1 MRRRPLTWLIPV
13 LATAAAVTVTAV
25 VVPQGDGREPDGRS
39 VPAAHGE
46 RPAGKGKPDA
56 RDVVLAVHGGAGTAL
71 DRDKTSPE
79 REKAYRDGLRSALRA
94 GQKVLDKSG
103 SSADAVQAAVVELE
117 DDPLFNAGKGAVFTA
132 DAGHELDASIM
143 RGSDLKAGAVAGVKS
158 LRNPIAGARAVM
170 DKSPH
175 VLLAGEGADDFG
187 ARHGLRTVTQ
197 DYYWT
202 QARWD
207 ALMAAKEA
215 ERGGGGVTGKN
226 LKGARGSTDA
236 EGPRG
241 SAGAKGGGRAAD
253 SPAAVA
259 DAQSKGTVGAVAVD
273 KRRDLA
279 AATSTGGM
287 TNKLPG
293 RVGDSPLIGSG
304 TYAKN
309 STVAASAT
317 GAGEVFIRGAATST
331 ISHLVEFK
339 GADVASAAYEVIV
352 KRLPKLG
359 GDGGVIALAP
369 NGEFDAPH
377 SSPGMLHGYLT
388 KSGKIVTKIFPD
400 ETPPNT

>member
-1 MRRRPLTWLIPV
+1 MRIRPSTWLLSA
-13 LATAAAVTVTAV
+13 LATAAAVTATALAL
-25 VVPQGDGREPDGRS
+25 PQGGDRRPDDRAA
-39 VPAAHGE
+39 PAALDA
-46 RPAGKGKPDA
+46 RPAGKARPDA

-71 DRDKTSPE
+71 DRDKTTPE
-79 REKAYRDGLRSALRA
+79 REKAYRDGLTAALKA
-94 GQKVLDKSG
+94 GQRNLDKGG
-103 SSADAVQAAVVELE
+103 SSLDAVQAAVAKLE

-158 LRNPIAGARAVM
+158 LRNPIEGARLVM
-170 DKSPH
+170 DKSKH

-215 ERGGGGVTGKN
+215 E
-226 LKGARGSTDA
+226 KGN
-236 EGPRG
+236 
-241 SAGAKGGGRAAD
+241 KKAAD
-253 SPAAVA
+253 SPAALA

-273 KRRDLA
+273 GRRDLA

-309 STVAASAT
+309 GTVAASAT

-331 ISHLVEFK
+331 ISNLMEFK
-339 GADVASAAYEVIV
+339 RVGVAAAAYEVIV
-352 KRLPKLG
+352 KRLPALG

-369 NGEFDAPH
+369 NGDFDAPH

-388 KSGKIVTKIFPD
+388 KDGKVVTKIFPD
-400 ETPPNT
+400 ETPPNS

>member
-71 DRDKTSPE
+71 DRDKTTPE
-79 REKAYRDGLRSALRA
+79 REKAYRDGLGKALRA
-94 GQKVLDKSG
+94 GQKVLDKGG
-103 SSADAVQAAVVELE
+103 SSVDAVQAAVVELE

-143 RGSDLKAGAVAGVKS
+143 RGSDLEAGAVAGVKS
-158 LRNPIAGARAVM
+158 LRNPVAGARTVM

-187 ARHGLRTVTQ
+187 ARHGLKTVTQ

-207 ALMAAKEA
+207 ALMAAKAA
-215 ERGGGGVTGKN
+215 ERRGGG
-226 LKGARGSTDA
+226 S
-236 EGPRG
+236 
-241 SAGAKGGGRAAD
+241 KGGDRGAD
-253 SPAAVA
+253 SPAALA

-331 ISHLVEFK
+331 ISNLVEFK

-388 KSGKIVTKIFPD
+388 KSGKVVTKIFPD

>member
-25 VVPQGDGREPDGRS
+25 AVPQGDGREPDGRS

-71 DRDKTSPE
+71 DRDKTTPE
-79 REKAYRDGLRSALRA
+79 REKAYRDGLGKALRA
-94 GQKVLDKSG
+94 GQKVLDKGG
-103 SSADAVQAAVVELE
+103 SSVDAVQAAVVELE

-158 LRNPIAGARAVM
+158 LRNPVAGARTVM

-187 ARHGLRTVTQ
+187 ARHGLKTVTQ

-207 ALMAAKEA
+207 ALMAAKAA
-215 ERGGGGVTGKN
+215 ERGGGGDGGGGGADKG
-226 LKGARGSTDA
+226 LKGSPGAGGS
-236 EGPRG
+236 
-241 SAGAKGGGRAAD
+241 KGGDRGTD
-253 SPAAVA
+253 SPAALA

-273 KRRDLA
+273 RRRDLA

-331 ISHLVEFK
+331 ISNLVEFK

-388 KSGKIVTKIFPD
+388 KGGKVVTKIFPD

>member
-71 DRDKTSPE
+71 DRDKTTPE
-79 REKAYRDGLRSALRA
+79 REKAYRDGLGKALRA
-94 GQKVLDKSG
+94 GQKVLDKGG
-103 SSADAVQAAVVELE
+103 SSVDAVQAAVVELE

-158 LRNPIAGARAVM
+158 LRNPVAGARTVM

-187 ARHGLRTVTQ
+187 ARHGLKTVTQ

-207 ALMAAKEA
+207 ALMAAKAA
-215 ERGGGGVTGKN
+215 ERRGGG
-226 LKGARGSTDA
+226 S
-236 EGPRG
+236 
-241 SAGAKGGGRAAD
+241 KGGDRGAD
-253 SPAAVA
+253 SPAALA

-331 ISHLVEFK
+331 ISNLVEFK

-388 KSGKIVTKIFPD
+388 KSGKVVTKIFPD

>member
-1 MRRRPLTWLIPV
+1 MRRRPLTWLIPA
-13 LATAAAVTVTAV
+13 LATAAAVVVTVV
-25 VVPQGDGREPDGRS
+25 VVPEGGGGGDREPDSRS
-39 VPAAHGE
+39 VAAAHGE

-71 DRDKTSPE
+71 DRDKTTPE
-79 REKAYRDGLRSALRA
+79 REKAYRDGLGKALRA
-94 GQKVLDKSG
+94 GQRVLDKGG
-103 SSADAVQAAVVELE
+103 SSVDAVQAAVAELE

-158 LRNPIAGARAVM
+158 LRNPIEGARAVM

-215 ERGGGGVTGKN
+215 EKGGRGAA
-226 LKGARGSTDA
+226 KGPT
-236 EGPRG
+236 
-241 SAGAKGGGRAAD
+241 GAKSGQGAAD
-253 SPAAVA
+253 SPAALA

-331 ISHLVEFK
+331 ISNLVEFK
-339 GADVASAAYEVIV
+339 GADVAAAAYEVIV
-352 KRLPKLG
+352 ERLPKLG

-388 KSGKIVTKIFPD
+388 KSGKVVTKIFPD

>member
-1 MRRRPLTWLIPV
+1 MRLRPLAWLVPA
-13 LATAAAVTVTAV
+13 LATAAAVTATALAL
-25 VVPQGDGREPDGRS
+25 PQGGERAPDGR
-39 VPAAHGE
+39 AAAAADA
-46 RPAGKGKPDA
+46 RPTGKARPDA
-56 RDVVLAVHGGAGTAL
+56 RNVVLAVHGGAGTAL
-71 DRDKTSPE
+71 DRDKTTPE
-79 REKAYRDGLRSALRA
+79 REKAYRDGLTEALRA
-94 GQKVLDKSG
+94 GQKVLDKGGPSV
-103 SSADAVQAAVVELE
+103 DAVQAAVAKLE

-143 RGSDLKAGAVAGVKS
+143 RGSDLKAGAVAGVKN
-158 LRNPIAGARAVM
+158 LRNPVEGARAVM

-215 ERGGGGVTGKN
+215 E
-226 LKGARGSTDA
+226 
-236 EGPRG
+236 
-241 SAGAKGGGRAAD
+241 KGGSGGKKAART
-253 SPAAVA
+253 PAALA
-259 DAQSKGTVGAVAVD
+259 DEQSKGTVGAVAVD
-273 KRRDLA
+273 DERRDLA
-279 AATSTGGM
+279 AATSTGGL

-293 RVGDSPLIGSG
+293 RVGDSPLIGAG

-309 STVAASAT
+309 GTVAASAT

-331 ISHLVEFK
+331 ISNLMEFK
-339 GADVASAAYEVIV
+339 GLGVARAAYEVIV
-352 KRLPKLG
+352 KRLPALG

-369 NGEFDAPH
+369 DGQFDAPH

-388 KSGKIVTKIFPD
+388 EDGKVVTKIFPD
-400 ETPPNT
+400 ETPPNS

>member
-71 DRDKTSPE
+71 DRDKTTPE
-79 REKAYRDGLRSALRA
+79 REKAYRDGLGKALRA
-94 GQKVLDKSG
+94 GQKVLDKGG
-103 SSADAVQAAVVELE
+103 SSVDAVQAAVVELE

-158 LRNPIAGARAVM
+158 LRNPVAGARTVM

-187 ARHGLRTVTQ
+187 ARHGLKTVTQ

-207 ALMAAKEA
+207 ALMAAKAA
-215 ERGGGGVTGKN
+215 ERRGGG
-226 LKGARGSTDA
+226 S
-236 EGPRG
+236 
-241 SAGAKGGGRAAD
+241 KGGDRGADSRAAL
-253 SPAAVA
+253 A

-273 KRRDLA
+273 QRRDLA

-331 ISHLVEFK
+331 ISNLVEFK

-388 KSGKIVTKIFPD
+388 KSGKVVTKIFPD

>member
-1 MRRRPLTWLIPV
+1 MRIRPLTWLVPAV
-13 LATAAAVTVTAV
+13 AATAAVTATALAL
-25 VVPQGDGREPDGRS
+25 PEGGDRAPDHRT
-39 VPAAHGE
+39 AAAA
-46 RPAGKGKPDA
+46 RPAGKAQPDA

-71 DRDKTSPE
+71 DRDKTTPE
-79 REKAYRDGLRSALRA
+79 REKAYRDGLTAALRA
-94 GQKVLDKSG
+94 GQKVLDKGG
-103 SSADAVQAAVVELE
+103 SSVDAVQRAVMELE

-143 RGSDLKAGAVAGVKS
+143 RGSDLRAGAVAGVKS
-158 LRNPIAGARAVM
+158 LRNPIQGARAVM

-207 ALMAAKEA
+207 ALLAAKKA
-215 ERGGGGVTGKN
+215 AKGD
-226 LKGARGSTDA
+226 KGA
-236 EGPRG
+236 
-241 SAGAKGGGRAAD
+241 AA
-253 SPAAVA
+253 SPAALA

-279 AATSTGGM
+279 AATSTGGL

-293 RVGDSPLIGSG
+293 RVGDSPLVGAG
-304 TYAKN
+304 TYADN
-309 STVAASAT
+309 GTVAASAT

-331 ISHLVEFK
+331 IARLMEFK
-339 GADVASAAYEVIV
+339 GVGVAKAAYEVIV
-352 KRLPKLG
+352 ERLPGLG
-359 GDGGVIALAP
+359 GDGGVIALTPDGA
-369 NGEFDAPH
+369 FDAPH

-388 KSGKIVTKIFPD
+388 RSGKVVTKIFPD
-400 ETPPNT
+400 ESPANS

>member
-1 MRRRPLTWLIPV
+1 MRRRPLTWLVPV

-25 VVPQGDGREPDGRS
+25 AVPQGDGREPDGRS

-71 DRDKTSPE
+71 DRDKTTPE
-79 REKAYRDGLRSALRA
+79 REKAYRDGLGKALRA
-94 GQKVLDKSG
+94 GQKVLDKGG
-103 SSADAVQAAVVELE
+103 SSVDAVQAAVVELE

-143 RGSDLKAGAVAGVKS
+143 RGADLKAGAVAGVKS
-158 LRNPIAGARAVM
+158 LRNPIAGARTVM
-170 DKSPH
+170 DESPH

-187 ARHGLRTVTQ
+187 ARHGLKTVTQ

-207 ALMAAKEA
+207 ALMAAKA
-215 ERGGGGVTGKN
+215 AARRGGG
-226 LKGARGSTDA
+226 S
-236 EGPRG
+236 
-241 SAGAKGGGRAAD
+241 KGGDRGAD
-253 SPAAVA
+253 SPAALA

-331 ISHLVEFK
+331 ISNLVEFK

-388 KSGKIVTKIFPD
+388 KSGKVVTKIFPD

>member
-1 MRRRPLTWLIPV
+1 MRRRPLTWLIPA
-13 LATAAAVTVTAV
+13 LATAAAVTVTVLAV
-25 VVPQGDGREPDGRS
+25 PLDGGAGGGAPDDRPA
-39 VPAAHGE
+39 PAAHGE
-46 RPAGKGKPDA
+46 RPTGKAEPDA
-56 RDVVLAVHGGAGTAL
+56 QDVVLAVHGGAGTAL

-79 REKAYRDGLRSALRA
+79 REKAYRDGLAAALRA
-94 GQKVLDKSG
+94 GNKVLGKGG
-103 SSADAVQAAVVELE
+103 SSTDAVQAAVEKLE
-117 DDPLFNAGKGAVFTA
+117 DNPLFNAGKGAVFTA

-143 RGSDLKAGAVAGVKS
+143 RGTDLRAGAVAGVKS

-207 ALMAAKEA
+207 ALMAAKEQEKDDRA
-215 ERGGGGVTGKN
+215 RGGGNG
-226 LKGARGSTDA
+226 GSDGRRTEGGRTA
-236 EGPRG
+236 EGGPT
-241 SAGAKGGGRAAD
+241 ADD
-253 SPAAVA
+253 SPAALA

-273 KRRDLA
+273 RKRDLA

-309 STVAASAT
+309 GTVAASAT

-331 ISHLVEFK
+331 ISNLMEFK
-339 GADVASAAYEVIV
+339 GAGVASAAYEVIV
-352 KRLPKLG
+352 KRLPGLG

-369 NGEFDAPH
+369 DGEFDAPH
-377 SSPGMLHGYLT
+377 SSPGMLHGYVT
-388 KSGKIVTKIFPD
+388 KDGKIVTKIFPD

>member
-1 MRRRPLTWLIPV
+1 MRVRPMTWLLSA
-13 LATAAAVTVTAV
+13 LATAAAVTATALA
-25 VVPQGDGREPDGRS
+25 VPQGGDRSPDDRTA
-39 VPAAHGE
+39 PAA
-46 RPAGKGKPDA
+46 RDARAAGKAKPDA
-56 RDVVLAVHGGAGTAL
+56 HDVVLAVHGGAGTAL

-79 REKAYRDGLRSALRA
+79 REKAYRDGLTRALRA
-94 GQKVLDKSG
+94 GQKVLDKGG
-103 SSADAVQAAVVELE
+103 SSLDAVQAAVVELE

-170 DKSPH
+170 DKSQH

-187 ARHGLRTVTQ
+187 ARQGLKTVTQ

-207 ALMAAKEA
+207 ALMAAKAA
-215 ERGGGGVTGKN
+215 E
-226 LKGARGSTDA
+226 KGDKKAARS
-236 EGPRG
+236 
-241 SAGAKGGGRAAD
+241 SAAL
-253 SPAAVA
+253 A

-273 KRRDLA
+273 RRRDLA

-309 STVAASAT
+309 GTVAASAT
-317 GAGEVFIRGAATST
+317 GTGEVFIRGAATST
-331 ISHLVEFK
+331 ISNLVEFK
-339 GADVASAAYEVIV
+339 GADVAKAAYEVVV
-352 KRLPKLG
+352 KRLPALG

-369 NGEFDAPH
+369 NGDFDAPH

-388 KSGKIVTKIFPD
+388 KGGQVVTKIFPD
-400 ETPPNT
+400 ETPPNS

>member
-13 LATAAAVTVTAV
+13 LATAAAVTVTVV
-25 VVPQGDGREPDGRS
+25 VVPDGAGRDPDGRTA
-39 VPAAHGE
+39 PAAHGE

-71 DRDKTSPE
+71 DRDKTTPE
-79 REKAYRDGLRSALRA
+79 REKAYRDGLADALKA
-94 GQKVLDKSG
+94 GRKILDKGG
-103 SSADAVQAAVVELE
+103 SSVDAVQAAVQRLE
-117 DDPLFNAGKGAVFTA
+117 DNPLFNAGKGAVFTA

-175 VLLAGEGADDFG
+175 VLLSGEGADDFG

-215 ERGGGGVTGKN
+215 ERGGKEGRGGTGAN
-226 LKGARGSTDA
+226 GGKGANGGRGGEKA
-236 EGPRG
+236 A
-241 SAGAKGGGRAAD
+241 AGAAD
-253 SPAAVA
+253 APASVA

-273 KRRDLA
+273 GERDLA

-309 STVAASAT
+309 GTVAASAT

-331 ISHLVEFK
+331 ISNLMEFK
-339 GADVASAAYEVIV
+339 GVGVATAAYEVIV
-352 KRLPKLG
+352 KRLPGLG

-388 KSGKIVTKIFPD
+388 KDGKIVTKIFPD
-400 ETPPNT
+400 ETPPNS

>member
-1 MRRRPLTWLIPV
+1 MRRRPLTWLIPA
-13 LATAAAVTVTAV
+13 LATAAAVTATV
-25 VVPQGDGREPDGRS
+25 VLVPGGEGRDPDGRTA
-39 VPAAHGE
+39 PAAHGE

-71 DRDKTSPE
+71 DRDKTTPE
-79 REKAYRDGLRSALRA
+79 REKAYRGGLAEALKA
-94 GQKVLDKSG
+94 GQKVLDKGG
-103 SSADAVQAAVVELE
+103 SSVDAVQAAVQRLE
-117 DDPLFNAGKGAVFTA
+117 DNPLFNAGKGAVFTA

-143 RGSDLKAGAVAGVKS
+143 RGSDLKAGAMAGVKS
-158 LRNPIAGARAVM
+158 LRNPVAGARAVM

-175 VLLAGEGADDFG
+175 VLLSGEGADDFG
-187 ARHGLRTVTQ
+187 ARHGLKTVTQ

-215 ERGGGGVTGKN
+215 ERGG
-226 LKGARGSTDA
+226 
-236 EGPRG
+236 
-241 SAGAKGGGRAAD
+241 KGGRKGSAD

-273 KRRDLA
+273 GRRDLA

-293 RVGDSPLIGSG
+293 RIGDSPLIGSG

-331 ISHLVEFK
+331 ISNLMEFK
-339 GADVASAAYEVIV
+339 GVGVATAAYEVIV
-352 KRLPKLG
+352 KRLPGLG

-388 KSGKIVTKIFPD
+388 KDGKVVTKIFPD
-400 ETPPNT
+400 ETPPNS

>member
-1 MRRRPLTWLIPV
+1 MRKRPLTWLIPV

-25 VVPQGDGREPDGRS
+25 VVPQGNGREPDGRS

-71 DRDKTSPE
+71 DRDKTTPE
-79 REKAYRDGLRSALRA
+79 REKAYRDGLAKALRA
-94 GQKVLDKSG
+94 GQKVLDKGG
-103 SSADAVQAAVVELE
+103 SSVDAVQAAVVELE

-215 ERGGGGVTGKN
+215 QKGGGG
-226 LKGARGSTDA
+226 AA
-236 EGPRG
+236 EGPK
-241 SAGAKGGGRAAD
+241 GAKGSPASKSAEGGDRAAD

-309 STVAASAT
+309 STIAASAT
-317 GAGEVFIRGAATST
+317 GAGEVFIRGTATST
-331 ISHLVEFK
+331 ISNLVEFK

-369 NGEFDAPH
+369 DGEFDAPH

>member
-71 DRDKTSPE
+71 DRDKTTPE
-79 REKAYRDGLRSALRA
+79 REKAYRDGLGKALRA
-94 GQKVLDKSG
+94 GQKVLDKGG
-103 SSADAVQAAVVELE
+103 SSVDAVQAAVVELE

-158 LRNPIAGARAVM
+158 LRNPVAGARTVM

-187 ARHGLRTVTQ
+187 ARHGLKTVTQ

-207 ALMAAKEA
+207 ALMAAKAA
-215 ERGGGGVTGKN
+215 ERRGGG
-226 LKGARGSTDA
+226 S
-236 EGPRG
+236 
-241 SAGAKGGGRAAD
+241 KGGDRGAD
-253 SPAAVA
+253 SPAALADSPAALA

-331 ISHLVEFK
+331 ISNLVEFK

-388 KSGKIVTKIFPD
+388 KSGKVVTKIFPD
-400 ETPPNT
+400 ETPPHT